1 MRRDPR
7 WRSNPSVQQKAK
19 ELRRPMTPAEEAL
32 WAVLR
37 RNGVADLHFRRQHA
51 IGRFIL
57 DFYCASKRLAIEVDG
72 PVHDEQRDYDEA
84 RTEVLQRL
92 NIRVL
97 RFRNEEVLSNL
108 SSVVRRIELAV
119 EPEQEE

>member
-1 MRRDPR
+1 MRRDSR
-7 WRSNPSVQQKAK
+7 WRTNPPVQQRAR
-19 ELRRPMTPAEEAL
+19 ELRRPMTEAEAAL
-32 WAVLR
+32 WSVLR
-37 RNGVADLHFRRQHA
+37 RNGVEDLHFRRQHA

-84 RTEVLQRL
+84 RTGALQRM

-97 RFRNEEVLSNL
+97 RFRNEG
-108 SSVVRRIELAV
+108 SVV
-119 EPEQEE
+119 EPVVGYQAHRAGRGA

>member
-1 MRRDPR
+1 M
-7 WRSNPSVQQKAK
+7 QQKAK